1 MMNWM
6 IQYVTHLLFE
16 LINSNM
22 MLYDGLLPVMWVI
35 ILMCHH
41 YCCLNNNRKE

>member
-1 MMNWM
+1 MMNWT

-22 MLYDGLLPVMWVI
+22 VLYDGLLPVMWVI
-35 ILMCHH
+35 ILMCHY